1 MSRCGCQSVGMGML
15 WCKKHSP
22 EGQRDIIKDLEAENQ
37 RLREALLELEN
48 YIDAYYVSVYHDI
61 VNEAHKHSNDNS
73 VLLEDK

>member
-37 RLREALLELEN
+37 RLREALEVMLQIYDRDLPEKSIGRK
-48 YIDAYYVSVYHDI
+48 YCD
-61 VNEAHKHSNDNS
+61 EAKAA
-73 VLLEDK
+73 LEDK

>member
-1 MSRCGCQSVGMGML
+1 MEQFITDLGDYART
-15 WCKKHSP
+15 
-22 EGQRDIIKDLEAENQ
+22 QRETIKDLKAENQ

>member
-1 MSRCGCQSVGMGML
+1 MSEQFL
-15 WCKKHSP
+15 
-22 EGQRDIIKDLEAENQ
+22 RDVESNINKLHEKNADLKAENQ